1 VRKGLGY
8 STVIR
13 CSLHSPDFRRIWLRN
28 LSGRLGDRDAQLRG
42 IEILHFWSLLD
53 FLGGL
58 DTVLKE
64 VACCLDGMTVT
75 VAINS
80 VGAHGGD
87 WR

>member
-1 VRKGLGY
+1 M
-8 STVIR
+8 IR
-13 CSLHSPDFRRIWLRN
+13 RSLHIPDLTRIRLRN

-42 IEILHFWSLLD
+42 IKILHLWSLLD

-58 DTVLKE
+58 NTVLKE
-64 VACCLDGMTVT
+64 VACCLDGMAVN